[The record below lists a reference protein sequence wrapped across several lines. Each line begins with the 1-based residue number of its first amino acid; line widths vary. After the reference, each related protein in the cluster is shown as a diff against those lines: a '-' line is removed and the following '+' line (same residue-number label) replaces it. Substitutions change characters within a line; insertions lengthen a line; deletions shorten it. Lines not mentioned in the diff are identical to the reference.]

1 MSKELPNHIGWQLWQ
16 ASRSWT
22 ESFVM
27 RLQTAGYP
35 GITFALA
42 NVLGHLSRDKAIRQT
57 QIADRAGLTK
67 QAIGQFLEEL
77 EKLNLIE
84 RVPDPADGRAR
95 LVQYT
100 DNGRQFLNIADQI
113 KSEIEDEYE
122 AKLGSQKLKDLKK
135 LIDALQ

>member
-1 MSKELPNHIGWQLWQ
+1 MNKELPNHIGWQLWQ
-16 ASRSWT
+16 ASRNWT
-22 ESFVM
+22 ETFVM
-27 RLQTAGYP
+27 RLQAAGYP
-35 GITFALA
+35 GVTLALA
-42 NVLGHLSRDKAIRQT
+42 NVLGHLSRDKAVRQT

-84 RVPDPADGRAR
+84 RIPDPADGRAR
-95 LVQYT
+95 LVQYS
-100 DNGRQFLNIADQI
+100 NSGRKFLNIADQI

-122 AKLGSQKLKDLKK
+122 AKIGPQNLEDLKK